1 MTNQF
6 VLSARLQALNT
17 LRYTPADLAVLDLWL
32 EHESKAK
39 EAGIERVVQLR
50 MKAVAF
56 GAVAQTLAVQDLN
69 TEYGFKGFMA
79 TSRNGKGVVFHIQEL
94 LPQSLIA

>member
-39 EAGIERVVQLR
+39 EAGIERIVQLR

-56 GAVAQTLAVQDLN
+56 GQIAQTLARQDLN
-69 TEYGFKGFMA
+69 AEYGFKGFMA

-94 LPQSLIA
+94 LPQSLTS

>member
-17 LRYTPADLAVLDLWL
+17 LRYTPAGLAALDLWI
-32 EHESKAK
+32 EHESTAK
-39 EAGIERVVQLR
+39 EAGIERQVQLR
-50 MKAVAF
+50 SKALAF
-56 GAVAQTLAVQDLN
+56 GAIAQTLARQDLN
-69 TEYGFKGFMA
+69 TEYGFTGFIA

-94 LPQSLIA
+94 LPQSLTS